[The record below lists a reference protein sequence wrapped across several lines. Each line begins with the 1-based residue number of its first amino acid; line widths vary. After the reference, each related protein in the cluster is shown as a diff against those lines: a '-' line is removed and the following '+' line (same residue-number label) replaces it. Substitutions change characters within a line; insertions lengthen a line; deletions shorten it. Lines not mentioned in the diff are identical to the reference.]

1 MVAVGETWWDAYQR
15 QKNTLYADES
25 TKTTID
31 SIQNY
36 YESFCRSSSDRESL
50 EFSKP
55 DLEDLVR
62 EEKESLEMNEEEVNV
77 IDFNEADEN
86 NVEAA
91 QVLTDDP
98 FFRALV
104 SLTENPMDLPT
115 RTWPPT
121 TTHSDDMLAVPQLP
135 SKSKQKFVL
144 PGRASL
150 GFSMDD
156 SNPTPEHPHIN
167 TNLDKPFGKLKL
179 SLVNPMQQK

>member
-1 MVAVGETWWDAYQR
+1 VGRLSTSEKYHICR
-15 QKNTLYADES
+15 QIDE
-25 TKTTID
+25 TTID
-31 SIQNY
+31 RIQNY

-55 DLEDLVR
+55 DIEDLVR
-62 EEKESLEMNEEEVNV
+62 QEKESLEINEVNV

-98 FFRALV
+98 YIRVLE
-104 SLTENPMDLPT
+104 SLNENPMDLPT

-121 TTHSDDMLAVPQLP
+121 TTHYDAMLAVQQLP

-150 GFSMDD
+150 GFSMEE
-156 SNPTPEHPHIN
+156 SNPTPEHPDIN
-167 TNLDKPFGKLKL
+167 TNLDKPFGKFKL
-179 SLVNPMQQK
+179 FNSCGNSNIKPFE